1 MVTTMAWRS
10 LAEWQAQSEHLL
22 AAQRQAIAT
31 AERCT
36 VGECILCQCEV
47 RFAPGSN
54 LREGMLCHVC
64 GCNARQRAAASV
76 LLAELERQPLARVY
90 ATEQASPFYMALR
103 RRLPR
108 LRGSEYLYSWRR
120 RLWKSCWLWHKGV
133 YVWIRHGDMTALRS
147 DNASLDAIIS
157 LDVLEHVPDHRA
169 ALRECARVLKPGGV
183 FVLTV
188 PFYDREAA
196 SHQIARLRED
206 GSIEH
211 VGEPEYHGD
220 PLSGGVLCFHRFGWS
235 LLDDL
240 RQSGF
245 SEVDVCRVQR
255 PDAGV
260 PEGIWVLRARR

>member
-1 MVTTMAWRS
+1 MVWRS
-10 LAEWQAQSEHLL
+10 PAEWRADAERVL
-22 AAQRQAIAT
+22 AAEQQAGDG
-31 AERCT
+31 RCS

-47 RFAPGSN
+47 GFDPGAD

-64 GCNARQRAAASV
+64 GCNARQRAAAAV
-76 LLAELERQPLARVY
+76 LLAELKQQPRAKVY
-90 ATEQASPFYMALR
+90 ATEQASPFYVALR

-108 LRGSEYLYSWRR
+108 LRGSEYLHSWRR
-120 RLWKSCWLWHKGV
+120 RFQKSRWLWRQGV
-133 YVWIRHGDMTALRS
+133 YAWVRHGDMTALRAA
-147 DNASLDAIIS
+147 NASLDAIIS

-183 FVLTV
+183 LVLTV
-188 PFYDREAA
+188 PFHDREAA
-196 SHQIARLRED
+196 SYQIARVRED

-235 LLDDL
+235 LLDDM

-245 SEVDVCRVQR
+245 SGADVCRLQQ
-255 PDAGV
+255 PDAGL
-260 PEGIWVLRARR
+260 PAGMWVLRARR